1 MNERDKTL
9 SRIRTTTAVTGIGA
23 VLAGG
28 ALVGW
33 LDHAGTDTA
42 GSSTSTGAEDSTG
55 SSSDEGLTSP
65 RTAPESSS
73 GDSSQPGV
81 TSGGS

>member
-1 MNERDKTL
+1 MSERERDRTL

-33 LDHAGTDTA
+33 LDHAEATP
-42 GSSTSTGAEDSTG
+42 STSTSTDGSTG
-55 SSSDEGLTSP
+55 SSSDDGLTSP
-65 RTAPESSS
+65 ATAPESGT